1 MKKLTF
7 IPIVLALTACSADRL
22 HIKAGMAFD
31 VNDML
36 GKEHGAY
43 IENKPSSVKYLQDM
57 DNPNPNP
64 LGVVMIEYKNNGP
77 TSFFFQHV
85 TSIPNPMDGAGLN
98 FGGFLY
104 EF

>member
-1 MKKLTF
+1 MKNV
-7 IPIVLALTACSADRL
+7 IIVSAVLLLSACNANRL

-31 VNDML
+31 VNDAL
-36 GKEHGAY
+36 GKEHGVY

-64 LGVVMIEYKNNGP
+64 LGIVMFEYKNDGP